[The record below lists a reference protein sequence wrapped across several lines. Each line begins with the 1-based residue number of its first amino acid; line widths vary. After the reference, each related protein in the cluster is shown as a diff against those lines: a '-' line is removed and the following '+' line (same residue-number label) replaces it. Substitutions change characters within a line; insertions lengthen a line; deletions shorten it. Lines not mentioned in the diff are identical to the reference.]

1 MENDNGKLEVSIE
14 VTAFPWVTYNY
25 SIGNNVKVGA
35 NSVVLE
41 DVPDNC
47 TAVGIPAQIK
57 TRRKFDVVENN
68 GEYVADYVI

>member
-1 MENDNGKLEVSIE
+1 M
-14 VTAFPWVTYNY
+14 
-25 SIGNNVKVGA
+25 IGDNVKIGA